1 MEQEEYRKSILE
13 YEGIRDAIECAREDA
28 AKENFEQGLKQ
39 GRAEGEVRAKLAMAK
54 SMLEKKIDIDLIISI
69 TGLTAEE
76 IMEN

>member
-1 MEQEEYRKSILE
+1 ME

-28 AKENFEQGLKQ
+28 AKENFEQGLRQ
-39 GRAEGEVRAKLAMAK
+39 GRAEGEVKAKLALAK

-76 IMEN
+76 ILQS